1 MEPTILGIDVAKN
14 DFHASLLFEDGKT
27 ASRSFPNVV
36 RGFEQLAKWLSNRRV
51 EHVHACLE
59 ATGGWSEALALD
71 LHERGHVVSVVNPH
85 RIKTFGQ
92 SEGLRTK
99 TDAVDAALIA
109 RFCRAHR
116 PPAWEPPE
124 PAVRALQAL
133 VRRRQSLVE
142 MRTQELNRAQGPQVD
157 AAVASSLEAHVAY
170 LNGQIAAIDEQIDRI
185 IDDDPRMRGH
195 RELLESIP
203 GIARRT
209 ATTILGEIP
218 DLAEFRNVKAV
229 AAQAGLSPRHRQS
242 GTNPGHSRLSKVGN
256 ARLRQALYFPAIVA
270 MKVNPIIQA
279 FVGRLRA
286 RGKAPMV
293 IIIAAAM
300 RKLLTIAYG
309 VVKGGSIFSPPPTL
323 DNANGI

>member
-14 DFHASLLFEDGKT
+14 DFHASLLFEDGKS
-27 ASRSFPNVV
+27 ASRSFPNN
-36 RGFEQLAKWLSNRRV
+36 RSGFEQLGKWLRNRKIER
-51 EHVHACLE
+51 VHACLE

-71 LHERGHVVSVVNPH
+71 LHERGHVVSIVNPH
-85 RIKTFGQ
+85 RIKAFGQ

-109 RFCRAHR
+109 RFCRAHH

-142 MRTQELNRAQGPQVD
+142 MRTQELNRAQVPQVD
-157 AAVASSLEAHVAY
+157 SLVARSVDEHIAY
-170 LNGQIAAIDEQIDRI
+170 LDRQIEIIDEQIDHM
-185 IDDDPRMRGH
+185 IDDDPRLREQ
-195 RELLESIP
+195 RELLETIP

-218 DLAEFRNVKAV
+218 SLAEFRDVKAV

-242 GTNPGHSRLSKVGN
+242 GIDPGRSRLSKTGN
-256 ARLRQALYFPAIVA
+256 ARLRQALYFPAMVA
-270 MKVNPIIQA
+270 MKVNPLIRTFA
-279 FVGRLRA
+279 ARLHS
-286 RGKAPMV
+286 RGKPPMV
-293 IIIAAAM
+293 VIAAAM

-309 VVKGGSIFSPPPTL
+309 VLKAGLPFSPGRLVL
-323 DNANGI
+323 DKA